1 MHTRTYT
8 HAGIHTC
15 THTRTNRNLL
25 SPVEDHVTFE
35 VLMAPANMPSIVLA
49 VGTQKATRNLL
60 NDCPDVKNYT
70 KSINAARDIF
80 PHW

>member
-1 MHTRTYT
+1 
-8 HAGIHTC
+8 
-15 THTRTNRNLL
+15 
-25 SPVEDHVTFE
+25 VEDHVTFE